1 MLIESI
7 SQNKEKNNHEVW
19 IGIERFGNQ
28 WFELNGQRL
37 DETKVDWAPNEPT
50 DVGNC
55 AVASQ
60 NHGYGIIFQ
69 TIR

>member
-1 MLIESI
+1 M
-7 SQNKEKNNHEVW
+7 EKNNHEVW

-37 DETKVDWAPNEPT
+37 NETKVDWAPNEPT
-50 DVGNC
+50 NVGNC

-60 NHGYGIIFQ
+60 NHGYGKQFPLSSNSF
-69 TIR
+69 TSLYF